1 MTPQSQAADSLAGY
15 TPDWK
20 QQQTSAQEPDPLAGY
35 TPDWRQQ
42 SADPLA
48 GYTPDWRKKL
58 EPGIGEQL
66 LEGLKEQ
73 GRSLVQFA
81 KYVLTLPGPV
91 KFNERGLIVPVSA
104 EDFPIFRDT
113 KLAEA
118 GDTEAA
124 TRVRRSNMA
133 SALVLST
140 VGAGAAAQGLK
151 AAPLVGG
158 SSRTMRGLRFLTS
171 EAIGGGV
178 YGAVDPGDRDRLEA
192 IKEDALLFPVAGAAL
207 HGAFK
212 SVGFLAGKALSQ
224 PVQAALAGI
233 KSKPEAD
240 AIARQAANIYENVKP
255 VGDGVTREEIVA
267 AQTVAVEAAVNK
279 VDIPARISDPSLPG
293 FPKINPEM
301 RKVWKEMFGAADAK
315 VYAATY
321 NLLRQ
326 SDNAESFA
334 RQKRLMQAMETRLTP
349 EQRAQLR
356 MIDNAGWE
364 DEIAAAIKDGDIL
377 AAADM
382 AVTKAVEET
391 PISAVATPALNAEA
405 AQVRAAQGPKP
416 TQPPVQA
423 ETPVVSAFLAANPD
437 AKINS
442 ILRDFSGGYE
452 QNRKAAIRRIAI
464 WEAERGSGV
473 PGVLARDI
481 DYATVERELASM
493 AGETHVATSPVAPV
507 RSIHEG
513 FGTEPNAMNSPDFVP
528 PAAVEV
534 DLEQQLRESLNLGA
548 AKARAEAVEA
558 ATPEDEV
565 KQAIKDAFMS
575 GNTEPLVNKIFA
587 DVVRQREATIQGLR
601 ESWKPLFKEMREAE
615 AVGLSDIRP
624 VDAAAPA
631 VPEVVSNPSVLY
643 ARASE
648 KVKKLIEDEGAA
660 ISAQAA
666 RQIGGRALLG
676 GLSAASFG
684 AMDDEN
690 SFMANTGLAALG
702 VFLATSAAMP
712 GARSSAWFT
721 QHKFFSKYVKWA
733 DVRRYGTTATKEGF
747 DLWHSIT
754 NESRARAVLSA
765 NKLRLMLSK
774 NPTATPGSIAAL
786 FAKTD
791 EGLNKSFGFAADEGA
806 LAPEFHLLS
815 PDLQREAI
823 SLKMANDANAQWM
836 KQQGYIGDIK
846 ENYFKNILPRDTF
859 EHWKAQRAAYK
870 AQNNQQAVSYI
881 ETLRGAIDHAKQHG
895 LEGPIE
901 NVADAQAKHMVDVGK
916 IVAKNEVRKFFE
928 SLNRIVPY
936 DRLQM
941 PQGWRRIG
949 NTNQMAPDDIATVME
964 RIAQPSVDVPFL
976 DFAKGVMMKSIM
988 VFPWEHGINLIRGV
1002 AALANPVT
1010 AVRAYKNALHMIDI
1024 GDPMVL
1030 EQAKYMQ
1037 LFKQPDRLDETG
1049 FNALLKKIGLENLT
1063 HLSHVSERMLWERWA
1078 PATAMAAWSLRML
1091 KWTRRTN
1098 GKFPIG
1104 SPEYEAAAREAGR
1117 FGDTVAGKLPELL
1130 QDPKMAAA
1138 TRLVLFSPAWTRTRI
1153 SVVMKAAGE
1162 LQDIA
1167 TGQINPRDATY
1178 LPYKLRAVAFGAA
1191 FTWVLSKLWSGE
1203 DPQFN
1208 PNTTKL
1214 YARTGLY
1221 DDRGRELG
1229 VDLVGWWQDDIKMFT
1244 DPLMFFEHRMSP
1256 PLRAI
1261 TQGINKR
1268 DAFGN
1273 DLSYAENLENIF
1285 RQFGPLTTVPDAIVK
1300 TASGHMSSREAVK
1313 QGSEFLAVGNVSSLP
1328 KMSDVVIAR
1337 MAEKV
1342 ITSSGLPATRSN
1354 VFDLTQM
1361 MKQNHKMSGQLV
1373 GNNIKSW
1380 LAYKRRSYPE
1390 HHPIASLWYSGKRLL
1405 AEVWD

>member
-1 MTPQSQAADSLAGY
+1 MTIPSQAVDSLAGY

-20 QQQTSAQEPDPLAGY
+20 QQATAQEPDPLAGY

-48 GYTPDWRKKL
+48 SYTPDWRKKL

-66 LEGLKEQ
+66 IEGLKEQ

-91 KFNERGLIVPVSA
+91 KFNEQGLIVPV
-104 EDFPIFRDT
+104 ELKDFPIFRDAE
-113 KLAEA
+113 LAKA

-192 IKEDALLFPVAGAAL
+192 VKEDALLFPIVGTAL

-212 SVGFLAGKALSQ
+212 SIGFLAGKMLSQ
-224 PVQAALAGI
+224 PVKDALASI

-240 AIARQAANIYENVKP
+240 ALARQAANIYENVKP
-255 VGDGVTREEIVA
+255 VGDGITRQEIVA
-267 AQTVAVEAAVNK
+267 AQAVAVEAAVNK
-279 VDIPARISDPSLPG
+279 VDIPVRISDPSLPG
-293 FPKINPEM
+293 FPKINSEM
-301 RKVWKEMFGAADAK
+301 RKVWKDMFGAADAK

-321 NLLRQ
+321 NLLKQ
-326 SDNAESFA
+326 SDSAEKFA
-334 RQKRLMQAMETRLTP
+334 RQKRLMQAMEARLTP

-364 DEIAAAIKDGDIL
+364 DEIAAAIKDGDAL

-382 AVTKAVEET
+382 AVAKAVEET

-405 AQVRAAQGPKP
+405 AQVRVAQG
-416 TQPPVQA
+416 
-423 ETPVVSAFLAANPD
+423 
-437 AKINS
+437 
-442 ILRDFSGGYE
+442 G
-452 QNRKAAIRRIAI
+452 
-464 WEAERGSGV
+464 
-473 PGVLARDI
+473 
-481 DYATVERELASM
+481 
-493 AGETHVATSPVAPV
+493 

-513 FGTEPNAMNSPDFVP
+513 FGTEPNAFNSPDFVP
-528 PAAVEV
+528 PPAVEV

-615 AVGLSDIRP
+615 AVGMSDIRP
-624 VDAAAPA
+624 VDAAAP
-631 VPEVVSNPSVLY
+631 VLPEVVTNPSVLY

-676 GLSAASFG
+676 VGSAASFG
-684 AMDDEN
+684 AIDDEN
-690 SFMANTGLAALG
+690 SIATNTALAALG
-702 VFLATSAAMP
+702 TYLGTAALMP
-712 GARSSAWFT
+712 GARTSAWFA

-733 DVRRYGTTATKEGF
+733 DVRRYATTAGKEGF
-747 DLWHSIT
+747 DLWHSLT

-774 NPTATPGSIAAL
+774 NPTATPGSNAAL

-791 EGLNKSFGFAADEGA
+791 DALNRNFGFAADEGA

-815 PDLQREAI
+815 PELQREAI

-870 AQNNQQAVSYI
+870 AQNNQQAISYI

-949 NTNQMAPDDIATVME
+949 NTSQMAPDDVAAIIE
-964 RIAQPSVDVPFL
+964 RIAQPSVDAPFL
-976 DFAKGVMMKSIM
+976 DYAKGIMMKSIM
-988 VFPWEHGINLIRGV
+988 IFPWEHGINLIRGV

-1010 AVRAYKNALHMIDI
+1010 TARAYTNALRMIDKS
-1024 GDPMVL
+1024 DPAVL
-1030 EQAKYMQ
+1030 EMAKYMQ

-1078 PATAMAAWSLRML
+1078 PATAMASWGLEML
-1091 KWTRRTN
+1091 KWTKRTN
-1098 GKFPIG
+1098 GRFPIG
-1104 SPEYEAAAREAGR
+1104 SSEYEAAARRAGQ

-1138 TRLVLFSPAWTRTRI
+1138 MRTVLFSPAWTRTRI
-1153 SVVMKAAGE
+1153 SVVMKSAGE

-1167 TGQINPRDATY
+1167 TGELNPRDAMY

-1191 FTWVLSKLWSGE
+1191 FTWALSKLWGKE

-1244 DPLMFFEHRMSP
+1244 DPLMFFEHRLSP

-1285 RQFGPLTTVPDAIVK
+1285 RQFGPLTTIPDAIMK

-1405 AEVWD
+1405 ADVWD